1 MKYFKDYPIKKLSW
15 NSSGDGYAQNYYL
28 PETVDELIELIKTLK
43 KNNCKY
49 DIIGHTSNI
58 LFSNGYNPEFI
69 IGTRL
74 INRYKEEKDFIVC
87 ECGVKIST
95 LSRNMITNGIK
106 GYEGLVDLPGT
117 VGSAIYGNAGCYNCG
132 MDLLVDKIELL
143 TDELDIIS
151 LSNKDLG
158 FKLRSSVLKR
168 KEINGVILRAF
179 LKKEKGDINELI
191 RISNENRK
199 NRNATQ
205 PGPAKNLGSIF
216 RCFGEK
222 RALFI
227 LLLIIVRIYVMLTDF
242 KLEKCKK
249 YKKEHALII
258 KLLGYKEVL
267 PYIQY
272 GINRFIWLDN
282 KSYDVFYSYLKLV
295 KKLYKNPE
303 LEIEIR

>member
-143 TDELDIIS
+143 TDKLDIIS
-151 LSNKDLG
+151 LSNKDLR

-168 KEINGVILRAF
+168 KEIKGIILRAF
-179 LKKEKGDINELI
+179 LK
-191 RISNENRK
+191 RK
-199 NRNATQ
+199 
-205 PGPAKNLGSIF
+205 K
-216 RCFGEK
+216 
-222 RALFI
+222 
-227 LLLIIVRIYVMLTDF
+227 VMLM
-242 KLEKCKK
+242 
-249 YKKEHALII
+249 
-258 KLLGYKEVL
+258 
-267 PYIQY
+267 
-272 GINRFIWLDN
+272 N
-282 KSYDVFYSYLKLV
+282 
-295 KKLYKNPE
+295 
-303 LEIEIR
+303 